1 MESNNLKK
9 NFDVESYLFEITID
23 ELKNRIIDII
33 SSIEKIICCKVTS
46 VIRSDEQKLMINNR
60 YCYTS
65 VEDHSNG
72 IKYLKVKGL
81 KNITLPCIFNNF
93 SLENSHSSDIVIF
106 FCDDFKIE
114 GLICESRNK
123 DILNKDINIIY
134 QEFDHL
140 LQLNYLQYEFIN
152 PVKNIHTG
160 FIRKENTLS
169 SFEDEAF
176 FWKLFTHQITE
187 NKELIPEFYIP
198 SAYDFNSVDF
208 KNRMSVYDMISI

>member
-1 MESNNLKK
+1 MEVNNLKK
-9 NFDVESYLFEITID
+9 SFDVESYFFEITID

-33 SSIEKIICCKVTS
+33 ASIEKIICCKVTS
-46 VIRSDEQKLMINNR
+46 VIKSDEQKLMINNR
-60 YCYTS
+60 FCYTS
-65 VEDHSNG
+65 VEDHCNG
-72 IKYLKVKGL
+72 LKQLKVKGL
-81 KNITLPCIFNNF
+81 KNIILPCIFNNF
-93 SLENSHSSDIVIF
+93 TIENPHISEIMIF
-106 FCDDFKIE
+106 LCDDFKIE

-123 DILNKDINIIY
+123 DRLNNDINIIQ

-169 SFEDEAF
+169 SFEDESF

-187 NKELIPEFYIP
+187 NNELIPEFYIP

-208 KNRMSVYDMISI
+208 KNRMTVYHMLCI